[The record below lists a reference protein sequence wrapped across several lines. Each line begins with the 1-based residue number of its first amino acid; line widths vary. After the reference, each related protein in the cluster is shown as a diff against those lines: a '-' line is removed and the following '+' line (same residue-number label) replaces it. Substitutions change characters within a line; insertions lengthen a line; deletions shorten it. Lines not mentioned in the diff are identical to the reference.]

1 MGGKKKLS
9 LKQME
14 RTEKKKAAAPKEK
27 RSATASTEKRAVPGI
42 TPPSLAGDKMA
53 AELKKLK
60 VLTPYSVASRF
71 ELRLSV
77 ARELLREME
86 RKGAV
91 KFVSRSQHVTV
102 YAPVD

>member
-14 RTEKKKAAAPKEK
+14 KSEKKKAPQKEK
-27 RSATASTEKRAVPGI
+27 RSTTASTEKKSVPGI
-42 TPPSLAGDKMA
+42 TPPSLAGDRVA

-60 VLTPYSVASRF
+60 FLTPYSVASRF

-77 ARELLREME
+77 AKELLRDLE
-86 RKGAV
+86 RKGLV
-91 KFVSRSQHVTV
+91 RFVSKSPNVTV
-102 YAPVD
+102 YAPAD

>member
-14 RTEKKKAAAPKEK
+14 KSEKKKAAPKEK
-27 RSATASTEKRAVPGI
+27 RSTPASTEKKAVPGI
-42 TPPSLAGDKMA
+42 TSSLTGDKMA

-77 ARELLREME
+77 AKEILRDME
-86 RKGAV
+86 RKGV
-91 KFVSRSQHVTV
+91 IKFISKSRNIIV

>member
-14 RTEKKKAAAPKEK
+14 KTEKKKAAPKEK
-27 RSATASTEKRAVPGI
+27 RAAPAPAERKAVPGI
-42 TPPSLAGDKMA
+42 TPPGLTGDKMA
-53 AELKKLK
+53 AELKKLR

-77 ARELLREME
+77 AKEVLRDME
-86 RKGAV
+86 RKGAI
-91 KFVSRSQHVTV
+91 KFISKSRNVTI
-102 YAPVD
+102 YAPAD